1 MKIKLVQVSRRPQ
14 WPLWAV
20 LIVLGWFSLGGAAVL
35 LSSHFDWAV
44 TLCLFKR
51 ITGLP
56 CLTCGFTRGA
66 LCLLRGRPDQTW
78 LYNPLLFSVL
88 ALLIAATGIRILF
101 GRSLRI
107 LLTRIERIVAWL
119 LAAVLLAA
127 NWAYV
132 IFYIG

>member
-1 MKIKLVQVSRRPQ
+1 MKINVVHVCRRPQ

-20 LIVLGWFSLGGAAVL
+20 LIVLGWLALGGVSVW
-35 LSSHFDWAV
+35 LSSHLDRAV

-51 ITGLP
+51 VAGLP

-107 LLTRIERIVAWL
+107 RLTRIEHIVAWL
-119 LAAVLLAA
+119 AAAVLLIV
-127 NWAYV
+127 NWVYV
-132 IFYIG
+132 ILYIG

>member
-1 MKIKLVQVSRRPQ
+1 MKIEFVYVSRRPQ

-20 LIVLGWFSLGGAAVL
+20 LIVLMWLSLGGAAVW
-35 LSSHFDWAV
+35 LSSHFDLAV

-88 ALLIAATGIRILF
+88 ALLIAAAGMRIFF
-101 GRSLRI
+101 GRGVRI
-107 LLTRIERIVAWL
+107 RLTDTERAIAWL
-119 LAAVLLAA
+119 LAAVLFAV
-127 NWAYV
+127 NWIYI
-132 IFYIG
+132 IFCVG